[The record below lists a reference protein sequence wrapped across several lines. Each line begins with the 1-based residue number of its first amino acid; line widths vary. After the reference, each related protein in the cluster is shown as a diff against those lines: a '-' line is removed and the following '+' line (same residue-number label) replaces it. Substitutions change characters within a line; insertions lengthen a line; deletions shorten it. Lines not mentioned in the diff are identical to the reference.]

1 MFRVHGSPTLAT
13 TTRAGEVDQ
22 RVAGKNA
29 WQASDVEFVTSKLA
43 DTPPF
48 PKANTS
54 NSCKHLLRLKD
65 ALVDLFHL

>member
-43 DTPPF
+43 DPRKTLLLSRKPILQT
-48 PKANTS
+48 AENT
-54 NSCKHLLRLKD
+54 CKD
-65 ALVDLFHL
+65 